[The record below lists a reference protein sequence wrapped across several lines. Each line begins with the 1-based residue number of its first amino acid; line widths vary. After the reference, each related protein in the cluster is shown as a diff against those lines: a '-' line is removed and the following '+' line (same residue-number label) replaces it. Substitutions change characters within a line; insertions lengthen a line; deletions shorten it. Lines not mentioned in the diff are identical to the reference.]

1 MPASSRLSNNLSSL
15 VLLTWRVRRV
25 QWVKG
30 VYQDTFCVVFS
41 SSYLYPSIIAG
52 VIPLNCINEWY
63 VLDKL
68 SDRLCP
74 AAFSERENGF
84 TLPFILQTLPS
95 PSPPAHFWFTA
106 EIRILR
112 SPRPHLASLS
122 NHPRSN
128 SSSLLSW
135 EDCKLCSCVQL
146 TLLSVMR
153 ISPLLG
159 SSRMF
164 GLQLFL

>member
-1 MPASSRLSNNLSSL
+1 MCA
-15 VLLTWRVRRV
+15 
-25 QWVKG
+25 
-30 VYQDTFCVVFS
+30 FCVVFS

-52 VIPLNCINEWY
+52 VIPLNRINEWY

-68 SDRLCP
+68 SGRLCP

-84 TLPFILQTLPS
+84 TLSFILQTLPS

-128 SSSLLSW
+128 SSSLLPW
-135 EDCKLCSCVQL
+135 RIVSCVPVYSW
-146 TLLSVMR
+146 LLCLCCGCHPCSVVAGCLVCSYFCSF
-153 ISPLLG
+153 SPP
-159 SSRMF
+159 
-164 GLQLFL
+164 FL

>member
-1 MPASSRLSNNLSSL
+1 MPFAWSFQ
-15 VLLTWRVRRV
+15 V
-25 QWVKG
+25 
-30 VYQDTFCVVFS
+30 
-41 SSYLYPSIIAG
+41 LYPSIIAG
-52 VIPLNCINEWY
+52 VIPLNCMNEWY

-74 AAFSERENGF
+74 AAFSVREHGF
-84 TLPFILQTLPS
+84 MLSFILQTLPS
-95 PSPPAHFWFTA
+95 PSLPAHFWFTA
-106 EIRILR
+106 EVRIHG
-112 SPRPHLASLS
+112 SPCPHLASLS

-135 EDCKLCSCVQL
+135 EDRKLCSCVQL
-146 TLLSVMR
+146 TPLSVMR
-153 ISPLLG
+153 VPPLLS